1 MLTAETLDLLQSLG
15 IALGVGLLIG
25 LERGWHE
32 REAPDGQRV
41 AGVRTFG
48 LLSLA
53 GALSA
58 LLAQQW
64 GGGIFSGA
72 ILSVVLMLLVGY
84 WAALQ
89 RDPSVG
95 MTTEIAGWVTFL
107 LGALVMTGQAALAV
121 AVAVIVMSL
130 LGSKAILHRGM
141 QLLSESELFAL
152 FKLLLLALVVLPL
165 LPDHGMGPGQA
176 LNPRVIG
183 WLVLL
188 LAGLSFVG
196 YFAIRVLGSRRGI
209 LLTSVLGGLV
219 SSTALTVLF
228 ARQVVGRPQWAGVLA
243 VGIALASATLFP
255 RVWVEVS
262 VVNPALASAILPP
275 LLGMML
281 GAYLGALLLWWR
293 SDRRLTEDAAVQ
305 PVFANP
311 LELKTTL
318 KFAALLV
325 SIMLAAQALQQGAG
339 RSGVLVLATVS
350 GLVDVDAL
358 SLSMAQMHAA
368 GQIAQPVAEQAI
380 ILTVMVNTLTKM
392 ALAFI
397 LGGRML
403 GARVASVLAPAV
415 LIGGAVMLAG

>member
-1 MLTAETLDLLQSLG
+1 MLTAETLDLLQSLS

-58 LLAQQW
+58 LLAQHW
-64 GGGIFSGA
+64 GGEIFSGA

-165 LPDHGMGPGQA
+165 LPDQGMGPGQA

-228 ARQVVGRPQWAGVLA
+228 ARQVIARPHWTGMLA

-262 VVNPALASAILPP
+262 VVNPALADTILPP

-293 SDRRLTEDAAVQ
+293 SNRRLTEDAAVQ

-311 LELKTTL
+311 LELKTAL

-325 SIMLAAQALQQGAG
+325 LIMLAAQALQQSAG
-339 RSGVLVLATVS
+339 RSGVLVLAAVS

-358 SLSMAQMHAA
+358 SISMAQMHAA

-397 LGGRML
+397 LGGRTL
-403 GARVASVLAPAV
+403 GACVASVLVPAV